1 MRAHAIAIASLWF
14 VAVAGRLPAQQPGAD
29 AHVTAWLEPNAASL
43 EQLYRHLHEHPELSF
58 REVKTAARMAKEL
71 RELGIE
77 VTEHVGG
84 NGVVGVMRC
93 GEGPVVLLRAD
104 MDALP
109 VAEET
114 GLSYA
119 SKIKAESADG
129 RAIGVMHAC
138 GHDVHMTC
146 LIGVARYLAANQDAY
161 RGTVVFQLQPAEERS
176 GGMDRMLA
184 DGLLTRF
191 PRPAHAIALHTAAD
205 LPIGVVGMRAGPAM
219 ANVDSCDITLYGK
232 AGHGAAPHMT
242 IDPIVQAA
250 KLVLDLQTIV
260 SREVNPVDACVI
272 TVGSIHGG
280 QKHNIISSSCH
291 LQLTIRSYTAAVR
304 DQMLA
309 AIERKAKAAA
319 MSVGAPEPKVE
330 FSESTPA
337 LQNDLALTEAVR
349 RGIAAALQPANVV
362 EIQPAMV
369 AEDFGRLREQGVPLC
384 MFRLGTIAPERLR
397 KMQSGNDLAV
407 LHSGKYYPDYQ
418 PAIRIGVRA
427 LLAAIQGAA
436 APAVPAERE
445 PQRR

>member
-1 MRAHAIAIASLWF
+1 MHALRFAFALALPLSVVVAQDP
-14 VAVAGRLPAQQPGAD
+14 VAVWLDQNGAGLD
-29 AHVTAWLEPNAASL
+29 E
-43 EQLYRHLHEHPELSF
+43 LYVHLHQHPELSF
-58 REVKTAARMAKEL
+58 QEVKTAARMAAEL
-71 RELGIE
+71 RKVGID

-84 NGVVGVMRC
+84 NGVVGVLRM

-114 GLSYA
+114 GLPYA
-119 SKIKAESADG
+119 SQIKAESADG

-146 LIGVARYLAANQDAY
+146 LVGLARYLAANKDAY
-161 RGTVVFQLQPAEERS
+161 QGTVVFQFQPAEERS
-176 GGMDRMLA
+176 GGMDRMIA

-191 PRPAHAIALHTAAD
+191 PRPAHAIALHTSAD
-205 LPIGVVGMRAGPAM
+205 LPVGQVGLRAGPAM
-219 ANVDSCDITLYGK
+219 ANVDSCDITLYGR

-260 SREVNPVDACVI
+260 SREINPIDACVI

-291 LQLTIRSYTAAVR
+291 LQLTIRSYTEAVR
-304 DQMLA
+304 SKMLA

-319 MSVGAPEPKVE
+319 MSAGAPEPKVE
-330 FSESTPA
+330 FSENTPA
-337 LQNDLALTEAVR
+337 LHNDLALTEKVR
-349 RGIAAALQPANVV
+349 VGLAKEFEAANVV
-362 EIQPAMV
+362 AIEPAMV
-369 AEDFGRLREQGVPLC
+369 AEDFGRLREQGVPGC
-384 MFRLGTIAPERLR
+384 MFRLGTVAPQRLQA
-397 KMQSGNDLAV
+397 MQASGDLAV

-418 PAIRIGVRA
+418 PAVRIGVRA
-427 LLAAIQGAA
+427 LLAAMQGA
-436 APAVPAERE
+436 V
-445 PQRR
+445 Q

>member
-1 MRAHAIAIASLWF
+1 MHVFRLALASILLLSL
-14 VAVAGRLPAQQPGAD
+14 ASAQDP
-29 AHVTAWLEPNAASL
+29 VVLWLEQNGAPL
-43 EQLYRHLHEHPELSF
+43 DELYVHLHENPELSF

-71 RELGIE
+71 RAVGIE

-84 NGVVGVMRC
+84 NGVVGVLRC
-93 GEGPVVLLRAD
+93 GDGPVVLLRAD

-114 GLSYA
+114 GLPYA
-119 SKIKAESADG
+119 SKIRAESADG

-146 LIGVARYLAANQDAY
+146 LIGVARYLAANKSAY
-161 RGTVVFQLQPAEERS
+161 DGTVVFQLQPAEERS

-191 PRPAHAIALHTAAD
+191 PRPAHALALHTAAD
-205 LPIGVVGMRAGPAM
+205 LPVGVVGMRAGPAM

-260 SREVNPVDACVI
+260 SREIDPIDACVI

-280 QKHNIISSSCH
+280 QKHNIISSSCE
-291 LQLTIRSYTAAVR
+291 LQLTIRSYTDAVR
-304 DQMLA
+304 KQMLA
-309 AIERKAKAAA
+309 AIVRKAKAAA
-319 MSVGAPEPKVE
+319 LSVGAKEPKVE

-337 LQNDLALTEAVR
+337 LQNDKALTEAVR
-349 RGIAAALQPANVV
+349 RGIALVLQPENVV

-369 AEDFGRLREQGVPLC
+369 AEDFGRLREQNVPLC
-384 MFRLGTIAPERLR
+384 MFRLGTVAADRLR
-397 KMQSGNDLAV
+397 RMQADGDLAV

-427 LLAAIQGAA
+427 LVAAIHGAA
-436 APAVPAERE
+436 AR
-445 PQRR
+445 